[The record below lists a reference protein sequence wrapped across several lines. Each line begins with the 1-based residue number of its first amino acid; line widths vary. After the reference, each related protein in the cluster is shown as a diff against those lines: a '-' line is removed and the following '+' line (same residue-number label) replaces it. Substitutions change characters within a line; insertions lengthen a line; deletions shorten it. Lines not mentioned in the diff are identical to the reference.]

1 MRKII
6 NTFMKVILIPFI
18 SNRGMYFMNKI
29 KRKEEGVS
37 PVISI
42 ILLVAITAVLV
53 VTMYTMMP
61 KPSESEDLL
70 TGDLTYELDRS
81 QSYEGNASFKVT
93 MNTPS
98 EISIGFVN
106 FALLDSNSTK
116 VGDTIKGNE
125 ISDTDPEFEQFN
137 LIVKHIQSESGKLAD
152 GDRIEIRTD
161 SNSPDISGYEL
172 VILIDGYTG
181 QMSATVI

>member
-1 MRKII
+1 MR
-6 NTFMKVILIPFI
+6 
-18 SNRGMYFMNKI
+18 KI

-53 VTMYTMMP
+53 VTMYMMMP

-81 QSYEGNASFKVT
+81 KSFEGNASFKVT

-98 EISIGFVN
+98 EVSIGFVN
-106 FALLDSNSTK
+106 FALLDSNGTK
-116 VGDTIKGNE
+116 VGDTITGND
-125 ISDTDPEFEQFN
+125 ISDEHTEFEDFN
-137 LIVKHIQSESGKLAD
+137 LIINHIQSEPGKLAD
-152 GDRIEIRTD
+152 GDRIEIKTD
-161 SNSPDISGYEL
+161 GNSPDIGGYEL